1 MADAPLVTIVI
12 PTRNRPELLDA
23 AVDSALSQTISELE
37 VIVVD
42 DGSTPP
48 ARPRND
54 DERLHLIR
62 SDVRRGVCWARNAG
76 LRKARGSWIVFLD
89 DDDSLLPEMVATS
102 LEAASR
108 SDLPRPV
115 AVTSAIEV
123 IENGRVKHVR
133 LPVRSSRGGHFGL
146 FEKPPGRG
154 FGTKQ
159 TLLAPTDVIR
169 KIGGWDESFRSRTAT
184 ELLLRLNAVC
194 SLEAVDTVTLRLLS
208 HGGPR
213 LTGRTELRAESVRKL
228 LRKHRR
234 TFRRYPRAKARFL
247 AEQAAAEAG
256 LGRRAWSAA
265 AAARSLLADPRRPHA
280 LRELVDC
287 ALPTRGPSLW
297 RHVRARLVR
306 LAERGS
312 GG

>member
-1 MADAPLVTIVI
+1 MAEAPLVTIVI
-12 PTRNRPELLDA
+12 PTCNRPELLDV

-48 ARPRND
+48 AQPRND

-62 SDVRRGVCWARNAG
+62 SEVRRGVCWARNAG
-76 LRKARGSWIVFLD
+76 LRKARGSWIAFLD

-115 AVTSAIEV
+115 AVMSAVEV
-123 IENGRVKHVR
+123 IENGRVRNVR
-133 LPVRSSRGGHFGL
+133 LPIRSPRGGHFG
-146 FEKPPGRG
+146 FMEKPPGRS

-159 TLLAPTDVIR
+159 TLFAPIEVIR
-169 KIGGWDESFRSRTAT
+169 DIGGWDESFQSRTAT
-184 ELLLRLNAVC
+184 ELLLRLNPVC

-208 HGGPR
+208 HGGAR
-213 LTGRTELRAESVRKL
+213 LTGRTDLRAESVRKL

-234 TFRRYPRAKARFL
+234 TFRRYPKAKARFL
-247 AEQAAAEAG
+247 AEQAVAEAA
-256 LGRRAWSAA
+256 LRRRPWSAA

-287 ALPTRGPSLW
+287 ALPSRGPSLW
-297 RHVRARLVR
+297 RGLRARLVR
-306 LAERGS
+306 LADRAP